1 MNFVDKIHELDE
13 QIAYYH
19 KMLNHHAAWLLL
31 STVAVW
37 SLSDNHPIP
46 AIVAAIL
53 IVGFYVVIITDDLK
67 AKYDGKLIVD
77 VWKIHIKKAIK
88 MLKAEISEGCE
99 ESERQKLLDLLEE
112 KCHSRIKFKNS
123 LKYRPFLIAYIFWV
137 WMFYENLI
145 AANADRK
152 SVV

>member
-99 ESERQKLLDLLEE
+99 ESERQKLLDLLEK
-112 KCHSRIKFKNS
+112 KCLTQIQFKNFFKHR
-123 LKYRPFLIAYIFWV
+123 LFWIAYIFWG
-137 WMFYENLI
+137 WMLLDLLI
-145 AANADRK
+145 LNR
-152 SVV
+152 

>member
-1 MNFVDKIHELDE
+1 MNFVNKIYELAE
-13 QIAYYH
+13 QIDYHH

-46 AIVAAIL
+46 AIVASIL
-53 IVGFYVVIITDDLK
+53 IMGFYAVIITNDLK
-67 AKYDGKLIVD
+67 AKYGDKLIAD
-77 VWKIHIKKAIK
+77 GWKIHIKKAIK

-145 AANADRK
+145 AFLRYIK
-152 SVV
+152 

>member
-1 MNFVDKIHELDE
+1 MNFVDKIYELDE
-13 QIAYYH
+13 QIAFYH

-37 SLSDNHPIP
+37 SLSDNHPLP

-67 AKYDGKLIVD
+67 AKYGGKLIVD
-77 VWKIHIKKAIK
+77 GWKIHIKKAIK
-88 MLKAEISEGCE
+88 MLKAEISEGCG

-145 AANADRK
+145 AFLRYIK
-152 SVV
+152 

>member
-19 KMLNHHAAWLLL
+19 KMLNHHASWLLL

-37 SLSDNHPIP
+37 SLSDNHPTP

-53 IVGFYVVIITDDLK
+53 IVGFYVVVITDDLK

-88 MLKAEISEGCE
+88 MLKAEISEGCG

-145 AANADRK
+145 AFLRYIK
-152 SVV
+152 

>member
-145 AANADRK
+145 L
-152 SVV
+152 

>member
-145 AANADRK
+145 AFLRYIK
-152 SVV
+152 

>member
-1 MNFVDKIHELDE
+1 MNFVNKIYELAE
-13 QIAYYH
+13 QIDYRH
-19 KMLNHHAAWLLL
+19 KMLNHRAAWLLL

-46 AIVAAIL
+46 AIVASIL
-53 IVGFYVVIITDDLK
+53 IMGFYAVIITNDLK
-67 AKYDGKLIVD
+67 AKYGDKLIVD
-77 VWKIHIKKAIK
+77 GWKIHIKKAIE
-88 MLKAEISEGCE
+88 MLKAEISEGCG

-145 AANADRK
+145 AFLRYIK
-152 SVV
+152 

>member
-1 MNFVDKIHELDE
+1 MNFVNKIYELAE

-145 AANADRK
+145 AFLRYIK
-152 SVV
+152 

>member
-13 QIAYYH
+13 QIAFYH

-145 AANADRK
+145 AFLRYIK
-152 SVV
+152 

>member
-1 MNFVDKIHELDE
+1 M
-13 QIAYYH
+13 
-19 KMLNHHAAWLLL
+19 
-31 STVAVW
+31 
-37 SLSDNHPIP
+37 
-46 AIVAAIL
+46 
-53 IVGFYVVIITDDLK
+53 GFYVVIITDDLK

-145 AANADRK
+145 AFLRYIK
-152 SVV
+152 I

>member
-145 AANADRK
+145 AFIRYIK
-152 SVV
+152 

>member
-112 KCHSRIKFKNS
+112 KCHSRIKFKNF
-123 LKYRPFLIAYIFWV
+123 LKHRPFLIAYVFWA

-145 AANADRK
+145 AFLRYIK
-152 SVV
+152 